1 MNKGR
6 QYFKCFYRF
15 AYQIKA
21 LKIDAIR
28 TVCISN
34 IRANKETTINNTN
47 AGTRYPKIGTA

>member
-1 MNKGR
+1 MNKGGIKKK
-6 QYFKCFYRF
+6 F
-15 AYQIKA
+15 QIKA